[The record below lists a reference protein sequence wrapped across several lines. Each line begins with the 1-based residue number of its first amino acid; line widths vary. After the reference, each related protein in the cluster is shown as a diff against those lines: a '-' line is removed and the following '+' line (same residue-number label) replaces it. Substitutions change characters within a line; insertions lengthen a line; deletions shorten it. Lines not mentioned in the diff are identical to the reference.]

1 MGAILQIF
9 FDLSRPA
16 ADCLIKL
23 FPTKNFLHLSSIQP
37 HPKLPK
43 IINIQSNT
51 NPTLN
56 PTFSLYH
63 INIYLYAQRYN
74 QRYKPISYSLIY
86 QIIYQKSSVFPE
98 SYSKS
103 QFNLT
108 YLHYNQ
114 YINLISFYFKPNK
127 YPLILSCPK
136 YLIYNTN
143 LILS

>member
-56 PTFSLYH
+56 PHS
-63 INIYLYAQRYN
+63 
-74 QRYKPISYSLIY
+74 SLIISTY
-86 QIIYQKSSVFPE
+86 IFMLNGTINGTNLSLPLLFSKLSIGNHLTFPE
-98 SYSKS
+98 SYSKL
-103 QFNLT
+103 QFSPT
-108 YLHYNQ
+108 YLHN
-114 YINLISFYFKPNK
+114 IHTTI
-127 YPLILSCPK
+127 
-136 YLIYNTN
+136 IYQSN
-143 LILS
+143 LILF